1 MSKRYSIGDLALTL
15 TRALPQELTLTQAHA
30 RAIKSWFFF
39 YNFSEKT
46 PIFFSRTLFCN
57 KIFLKFVKT
66 KKVRARVRKCV
77 CTVRTVYVQ
86 CAYCAYTYNTHVSC
100 VPGTIML
107 SPKGS
112 HISYS

>member
-1 MSKRYSIGDLALTL
+1 MSKMYSIGDLALTL
-15 TRALPQELTLTQAHA
+15 TRALPQELTLTKAHA
-30 RAIKSWFFF
+30 RAKKGLVFLGFFGR
-39 YNFSEKT
+39 K
-46 PIFFSRTLFCN
+46 PQIFTRTLFCN

-86 CAYCAYTYNTHVSC
+86 CAYCAYTYNTHVPC
-100 VPGTIML
+100 VPGTILL

>member
-1 MSKRYSIGDLALTL
+1 MSKGYSIGDLALTL
-15 TRALPQELTLTQAHA
+15 TRALPQELTA
-30 RAIKSWFFF
+30 RAKKGWFFF
-39 YNFSEKT
+39 TVFRKK
-46 PIFFSRTLFCN
+46 PRIFTRTLFCN

-86 CAYCAYTYNTHVSC
+86 CAYCAYTYNTHVPC
-100 VPGTIML
+100 VPGTILL